1 VLTLFFTDQI
11 NDGSTQTLDNDDAHH
26 AIKVLRLKLGEVIKI
41 SDGVKKWV
49 SGSIIEISKKEL
61 TISISERGD
70 FEEKKPELVLV
81 QAVTKSERNK
91 EMLELAIEAGVDRII
106 PWQAERSISKWQSD
120 SAQKWEIGIKE
131 ACKQAR
137 QVRLPKLMPMLTTA
151 GVVQLLSKDA
161 RIIVFHES
169 ASEKFA
175 QLQLPESLASIYLVI
190 GPEGGI
196 SQSELSIFENGGSK
210 IVRLGETVLRDMDC
224 LFCKIVNG
232 TIPANIVKKNE
243 LFTAFNDI
251 TPQAPT
257 HILIIPNKH
266 FTNMAEV
273 ANSDPALAGEIF
285 RAAGEIASENG
296 LESYRMNVNTG
307 AAAGQS
313 VFHAHL
319 HLLAGRSFAW
329 PPG

>member
-1 VLTLFFTDQI
+1 MLTLFFTDQI
-11 NDGSTQTLDNDDAHH
+11 NDGSTQTLEKDDAHH

-210 IVRLGETVLRDMDC
+210 IVRLGETVLRS
-224 LFCKIVNG
+224 
-232 TIPANIVKKNE
+232 A
-243 LFTAFNDI
+243 
-251 TPQAPT
+251 
-257 HILIIPNKH
+257 H
-266 FTNMAEV
+266 
-273 ANSDPALAGEIF
+273 AGF
-285 RAAGEIASENG
+285 AAISAVQTK
-296 LESYRMNVNTG
+296 L
-307 AAAGQS
+307 
-313 VFHAHL
+313 
-319 HLLAGRSFAW
+319 GRW
-329 PPG
+329 

>member
-1 VLTLFFTDQI
+1 MLTLFFTDQI
-11 NDGSTQTLDNDDAHH
+11 NDGSTQTLDKDDAHH

-151 GVVQLLSKDA
+151 GVVQLLSKEA

-169 ASEKFA
+169 AGEKFA

-196 SQSELSIFENGGSK
+196 SQSELSKFENGGSK
-210 IVRLGETVLRDMDC
+210 IVRLGETVLRS
-224 LFCKIVNG
+224 
-232 TIPANIVKKNE
+232 A
-243 LFTAFNDI
+243 
-251 TPQAPT
+251 
-257 HILIIPNKH
+257 H
-266 FTNMAEV
+266 
-273 ANSDPALAGEIF
+273 AGF
-285 RAAGEIASENG
+285 AAISAVQTK
-296 LESYRMNVNTG
+296 L
-307 AAAGQS
+307 
-313 VFHAHL
+313 
-319 HLLAGRSFAW
+319 GRW
-329 PPG
+329 

>member
-1 VLTLFFTDQI
+1 MLTLFFTDQI

-91 EMLELAIEAGVDRII
+91 EMLELAIEASVDRII

-169 ASEKFA
+169 ASEKFT

-210 IVRLGETVLRDMDC
+210 IVRLGETVLRS
-224 LFCKIVNG
+224 
-232 TIPANIVKKNE
+232 A
-243 LFTAFNDI
+243 
-251 TPQAPT
+251 
-257 HILIIPNKH
+257 H
-266 FTNMAEV
+266 
-273 ANSDPALAGEIF
+273 AGF
-285 RAAGEIASENG
+285 AAISAVQTK
-296 LESYRMNVNTG
+296 L
-307 AAAGQS
+307 
-313 VFHAHL
+313 
-319 HLLAGRSFAW
+319 GRW
-329 PPG
+329 

>member
-1 VLTLFFTDQI
+1 MLTLFFTDQI
-11 NDGSTQTLDNDDAHH
+11 NDGSTQTLDKDDAHH

-41 SDGVKKWV
+41 SDGVNKWV

-91 EMLELAIEAGVDRII
+91 EMLELAIEASVDRII

-151 GVVQLLSKDA
+151 GVVQLLSKEA

-196 SQSELSIFENGGSK
+196 SQSELSKFENGGSK
-210 IVRLGETVLRDMDC
+210 IVRLGETVLRS
-224 LFCKIVNG
+224 
-232 TIPANIVKKNE
+232 A
-243 LFTAFNDI
+243 
-251 TPQAPT
+251 
-257 HILIIPNKH
+257 H
-266 FTNMAEV
+266 
-273 ANSDPALAGEIF
+273 AGF
-285 RAAGEIASENG
+285 AAISAVQTK
-296 LESYRMNVNTG
+296 L
-307 AAAGQS
+307 
-313 VFHAHL
+313 
-319 HLLAGRSFAW
+319 GRW
-329 PPG
+329 

>member
-1 VLTLFFTDQI
+1 MLTLFFTDQI
-11 NDGSTQTLDNDDAHH
+11 NDGSTQTLDKDDAHH

-41 SDGVKKWV
+41 SDGVNKWV

-91 EMLELAIEAGVDRII
+91 EMLELAVEAGVDRII

-151 GVVQLLSKDA
+151 GVVQLLSKEA

-196 SQSELSIFENGGSK
+196 SQSELSKFENGGSK
-210 IVRLGETVLRDMDC
+210 IVRLGETVLRS
-224 LFCKIVNG
+224 
-232 TIPANIVKKNE
+232 A
-243 LFTAFNDI
+243 
-251 TPQAPT
+251 
-257 HILIIPNKH
+257 H
-266 FTNMAEV
+266 
-273 ANSDPALAGEIF
+273 AGF
-285 RAAGEIASENG
+285 AAISAVQTK
-296 LESYRMNVNTG
+296 L
-307 AAAGQS
+307 
-313 VFHAHL
+313 
-319 HLLAGRSFAW
+319 GRW
-329 PPG
+329 

>member
-1 VLTLFFTDQI
+1 MLTLFFTDQI
-11 NDGSTQTLDNDDAHH
+11 NDGSTQTLDKDDAHH

-61 TISISERGD
+61 TISISERGN

-91 EMLELAIEAGVDRII
+91 EMLELAVEAGVDRII

-210 IVRLGETVLRDMDC
+210 IVRLGETVLRS
-224 LFCKIVNG
+224 
-232 TIPANIVKKNE
+232 A
-243 LFTAFNDI
+243 
-251 TPQAPT
+251 
-257 HILIIPNKH
+257 H
-266 FTNMAEV
+266 
-273 ANSDPALAGEIF
+273 AGF
-285 RAAGEIASENG
+285 AAISAVQTK
-296 LESYRMNVNTG
+296 L
-307 AAAGQS
+307 
-313 VFHAHL
+313 
-319 HLLAGRSFAW
+319 GRW
-329 PPG
+329 

>member
-1 VLTLFFTDQI
+1 MLTLFFTDQI
-11 NDGSTQTLDNDDAHH
+11 NDGSTQTLDKDDAHH

-210 IVRLGETVLRDMDC
+210 IVRLGETVLRS
-224 LFCKIVNG
+224 
-232 TIPANIVKKNE
+232 A
-243 LFTAFNDI
+243 
-251 TPQAPT
+251 
-257 HILIIPNKH
+257 H
-266 FTNMAEV
+266 
-273 ANSDPALAGEIF
+273 AGF
-285 RAAGEIASENG
+285 AAISAVQTK
-296 LESYRMNVNTG
+296 L
-307 AAAGQS
+307 
-313 VFHAHL
+313 
-319 HLLAGRSFAW
+319 GRW
-329 PPG
+329 